1 MSRSRTEPI
10 TDAVTSDAASSDD
23 AAGEVVTGEDPAALR
38 ELIDRALEERAE
50 RDGYNRKNQIT
61 IVAWDG
67 HLDRIW
73 PTLILSTTAAA
84 SGMTVNVFFTFWGLF
99 PLVKP
104 DRRRR
109 TGKDWMTKAL
119 GVMNPGSTQKAKLSR
134 YQFAGMGP
142 WMLGKVAENY
152 KTPHP
157 TELLEMARDM
167 GVRLIPCQM
176 TMDLMGISKDDLIDG
191 LEEPIGAATALLEM
205 KESAIQLF
213 I

>member
-1 MSRSRTEPI
+1 MSEATTNS
-10 TDAVTSDAASSDD
+10 TDTTNGLDQ
-23 AAGEVVTGEDPAALR
+23 AALR
-38 ELIDRALEERAE
+38 ELIDRALDERAVD
-50 RDGYNRKNQIT
+50 DGYNKKNKIT

-73 PTLILSTTAAA
+73 PTLILSSTAAA
-84 SGMTVNVFFTFWGLF
+84 SGMEVSVFFTFWGLF

-104 DRRRR
+104 DRRRK

-134 YQFAGMGP
+134 YNFAGMGP

-157 TELLEMARDM
+157 TELLELSREM

-176 TMDLMGISKDDLIDG
+176 TMDLMGVKREDLIDG

>member
-1 MSRSRTEPI
+1 MSQTRTEPT
-10 TDAVTSDAASSDD
+10 TDAPTTEAGTTDAA
-23 AAGEVVTGEDPAALR
+23 TGQDPAALR
-38 ELIDRALEERAE
+38 ELIDRALDERAE

-84 SGMTVNVFFTFWGLF
+84 SGMSVNVFFTFWGLF
-99 PLVKP
+99 PLVKAE
-104 DRRRR
+104 RRRK

-119 GVMNPGSTQKAKLSR
+119 GVMNPGSTSKAKLSR

-157 TELLEMARDM
+157 TELLELAQDM

>member
-1 MSRSRTEPI
+1 MTMSQPRTAPA
-10 TDAVTSDAASSDD
+10 TDVATSDATS
-23 AAGEVVTGEDPAALR
+23 GDPAAMR
-38 ELIDRALEERAE
+38 ELIDRALDERAE

-104 DRRRR
+104 ERRRK

>member
-1 MSRSRTEPI
+1 MKMTEPTTERI
-10 TDAVTSDAASSDD
+10 TQTAAPDAAR
-23 AAGEVVTGEDPAALR
+23 TEDPAALR
-38 ELIDRALEERAE
+38 ELIDQALDERAE

-84 SGMTVNVFFTFWGLF
+84 SGMSVNVFFTFWGLF
-99 PLVKP
+99 PLVKAE
-104 DRRRR
+104 RRRK

-119 GVMNPGSTQKAKLSR
+119 GVMNPGSTSKAKLSR

-157 TELLEMARDM
+157 TELLELAQDM

>member
-1 MSRSRTEPI
+1 MTE
-10 TDAVTSDAASSDD
+10 TTTNATNATAVPD
-23 AAGEVVTGEDPAALR
+23 EAALR
-38 ELIDRALEERAE
+38 ELIDRALQERAE
-50 RDGYNRKNQIT
+50 QDGYNKKNKIT

-73 PTLILSTTAAA
+73 PTLILSSTAAA
-84 SGMTVNVFFTFWGLF
+84 SGMEVSVFFTFWGLF

-104 DRRRR
+104 ERRRK

-134 YQFAGMGP
+134 YNFAGMGP

-157 TELLEMARDM
+157 TELLELSREM

-176 TMDLMGISKDDLIDG
+176 TMDLMGVKKEDLIDG

>member
-1 MSRSRTEPI
+1 MTETANPDVNADGAS
-10 TDAVTSDAASSDD
+10 TADA
-23 AAGEVVTGEDPAALR
+23 AALR
-38 ELIDRALEERAE
+38 ALIEEALDERE
-50 RDGYNRKNQIT
+50 RRSGLNTRNKIT
-61 IVAWDG
+61 IIAWDG

-84 SGMTVNVFFTFWGLF
+84 SAMEVSVFFTFWGLF
-99 PLVKP
+99 PLVRP
-104 DRRRR
+104 ERRRK

-119 GVMNPGSTQKAKLSR
+119 GAMNPGSTQKAKLSR

-157 TELLEMARDM
+157 TELLELARDM

-176 TMDLMGISKDDLIDG
+176 TMDLMGITKDDLIEG

>member
-1 MSRSRTEPI
+1 MSEATTNS
-10 TDAVTSDAASSDD
+10 TDTTNGLD
-23 AAGEVVTGEDPAALR
+23 EAALR
-38 ELIDRALEERAE
+38 ELIDRALDERAAD
-50 RDGYNRKNQIT
+50 DGYNKKNKIT
-61 IVAWDG
+61 IIAWDG

-73 PTLILSTTAAA
+73 PTLILSSTAAA
-84 SGMTVNVFFTFWGLF
+84 SGMEVSVFFTFWGLF

-104 DRRRR
+104 ERRRK

-119 GVMNPGSTQKAKLSR
+119 GAMNPGSTQKAKLSR
-134 YQFAGMGP
+134 YNFAGMGP

-157 TELLEMARDM
+157 TELLELSREM

-176 TMDLMGISKDDLIDG
+176 TMDLMGVKKEDLIDG

>member
-1 MSRSRTEPI
+1 MSEAT
-10 TDAVTSDAASSDD
+10 TNGNDT
-23 AAGEVVTGEDPAALR
+23 AGALDQAALR
-38 ELIDRALEERAE
+38 ELIDRALDERAE
-50 RDGYNRKNQIT
+50 EDGYNKKNKIT
-61 IVAWDG
+61 IIAWDG

-73 PTLILSTTAAA
+73 PTLILSSTAAA
-84 SGMTVNVFFTFWGLF
+84 SGMEVSVFFTFWGLF

-104 DRRRR
+104 ERRRK

-119 GVMNPGSTQKAKLSR
+119 GAMNPGSTRKAKLSR
-134 YQFAGMGP
+134 YNFAGMGP

-157 TELLEMARDM
+157 TELLELSREM

-176 TMDLMGISKDDLIDG
+176 TMDLMGVKKEDLIGG

>member
-1 MSRSRTEPI
+1 MTETANPDVNADGAS
-10 TDAVTSDAASSDD
+10 TADA
-23 AAGEVVTGEDPAALR
+23 AALR
-38 ELIDRALEERAE
+38 ALIDEALDERE
-50 RDGYNRKNQIT
+50 RRSGLNTRNKIT
-61 IVAWDG
+61 IIAWDG

-84 SGMTVNVFFTFWGLF
+84 SAMEVSVFFTFWGLF
-99 PLVKP
+99 PLVRP
-104 DRRRR
+104 ERRRK

-119 GVMNPGSTQKAKLSR
+119 GAMNPGSTQKAKLSR

-142 WMLGKVAENY
+142 WMLGRVAENY

-157 TELLEMARDM
+157 TELLELARDM

-176 TMDLMGISKDDLIDG
+176 TMDLMGITKDDLIEG

>member
-1 MSRSRTEPI
+1 M
-10 TDAVTSDAASSDD
+10 SDATTNGTDTTNGLD
-23 AAGEVVTGEDPAALR
+23 HAALR
-38 ELIDRALEERAE
+38 ELIDRALDERAAD
-50 RDGYNRKNQIT
+50 DGYNKKNKIT
-61 IVAWDG
+61 IIAWDG

-73 PTLILSTTAAA
+73 PTLILSSTAAA
-84 SGMTVNVFFTFWGLF
+84 SGMEVSVFFTFWGLF

-104 DRRRR
+104 ERRRK

-134 YQFAGMGP
+134 YNFAGMGP

-157 TELLEMARDM
+157 TELLELSREM

-176 TMDLMGISKDDLIDG
+176 TMDLMGVKKEDLIDG

>member
-1 MSRSRTEPI
+1 MTETANPDVNADGAS
-10 TDAVTSDAASSDD
+10 TADA
-23 AAGEVVTGEDPAALR
+23 AALR
-38 ELIDRALEERAE
+38 ALIDEALDERE
-50 RDGYNRKNQIT
+50 RRSGLNTRNKIT
-61 IVAWDG
+61 IIAWDG

-84 SGMTVNVFFTFWGLF
+84 SAMEVSVFFTFWGLF
-99 PLVKP
+99 PLVRP
-104 DRRRR
+104 ERRRK

-119 GVMNPGSTQKAKLSR
+119 GAMNPGSTQKAKLSR

-157 TELLEMARDM
+157 TELLELARDM

-176 TMDLMGISKDDLIDG
+176 TMDLMGITKDDLIDG

>member
-1 MSRSRTEPI
+1 MSEATTKS
-10 TDAVTSDAASSDD
+10 TDAANGLDQV
-23 AAGEVVTGEDPAALR
+23 ALR
-38 ELIDRALEERAE
+38 ELIDRALDERAAD
-50 RDGYNRKNQIT
+50 DGYNKKNKIT
-61 IVAWDG
+61 IIAWDG

-73 PTLILSTTAAA
+73 PTLILSSTAAA
-84 SGMTVNVFFTFWGLF
+84 SGMEVSVFFTFWGLF

-104 DRRRR
+104 ERRRK

-134 YQFAGMGP
+134 YNFAGMGP

-157 TELLEMARDM
+157 TELLELSREM

-176 TMDLMGISKDDLIDG
+176 TMDLMGVKREDLIDG

>member
-1 MSRSRTEPI
+1 MSETTRT
-10 TDAVTSDAASSDD
+10 TDGATAFD
-23 AAGEVVTGEDPAALR
+23 EAALR
-38 ELIDRALEERAE
+38 ALIDEALAAREAE
-50 RDGYNRKNQIT
+50 NGYNKKNKIT

-84 SGMTVNVFFTFWGLF
+84 SGMEVSVFFTFWGLF
-99 PLVKP
+99 PLVRP
-104 DRRRR
+104 DRART

-119 GVMNPGSTQKAKLSR
+119 GQMNPGSMQKAKLSR
-134 YQFAGMGP
+134 LNFAGMGP
-142 WMLGKVAENY
+142 WMLGKVAEDY

-157 TELLEMARDM
+157 TELLELAQDM

-176 TMDLMGISKDDLIDG
+176 TMDLMGIRREDLIDG

>member
-1 MSRSRTEPI
+1 MSEATTNS
-10 TDAVTSDAASSDD
+10 TDTANPLDQ
-23 AAGEVVTGEDPAALR
+23 AALR
-38 ELIDRALEERAE
+38 ELIDRALDERAAD
-50 RDGYNRKNQIT
+50 DGYNKKNKIT

-73 PTLILSTTAAA
+73 PTLILSSTAAA
-84 SGMTVNVFFTFWGLF
+84 SGMEVSVFFTFWGLF

-104 DRRRR
+104 DRRR
-109 TGKDWMTKAL
+109 
-119 GVMNPGSTQKAKLSR
+119 
-134 YQFAGMGP
+134 
-142 WMLGKVAENY
+142 

-157 TELLEMARDM
+157 TELLELSREM

-176 TMDLMGISKDDLIDG
+176 TMDLMGVKKEDLIDG

>member
-1 MSRSRTEPI
+1 MSEAT
-10 TDAVTSDAASSDD
+10 TNGKDTVGALDQ
-23 AAGEVVTGEDPAALR
+23 AALR
-38 ELIDRALEERAE
+38 ELIDRALDERAE
-50 RDGYNRKNQIT
+50 EEGYNKKNKIT
-61 IVAWDG
+61 IIAWDG

-73 PTLILSTTAAA
+73 PTLILSSTAAA
-84 SGMTVNVFFTFWGLF
+84 SGMEVSVFFTFWGLF

-104 DRRRR
+104 ERRRK

-119 GVMNPGSTQKAKLSR
+119 GAMNPGSTQKAKLSR
-134 YQFAGMGP
+134 YNFAGMGP

-157 TELLEMARDM
+157 TELLELSREM

-176 TMDLMGISKDDLIDG
+176 TMDLMGVKKEDLIDG

>member
-1 MSRSRTEPI
+1 MSEATTNT
-10 TDAVTSDAASSDD
+10 TDTANGLDQ
-23 AAGEVVTGEDPAALR
+23 AALR
-38 ELIDRALEERAE
+38 ELIDRALDERAAD
-50 RDGYNRKNQIT
+50 DGYNKKNKIT
-61 IVAWDG
+61 IIAWDG

-73 PTLILSTTAAA
+73 PTLILSSTAAA
-84 SGMTVNVFFTFWGLF
+84 SGMEVSVFFTFWGLF

-104 DRRRR
+104 ERRRK

-119 GVMNPGSTQKAKLSR
+119 GAMNPGSTQKAKLSR
-134 YQFAGMGP
+134 YNFAGMGP

-157 TELLEMARDM
+157 TELLELSREM

-176 TMDLMGISKDDLIDG
+176 TMDLMGVKKEDLING

>member
-1 MSRSRTEPI
+1 MVQTAHDE
-10 TDAVTSDAASSDD
+10 TDAAARTLDEK
-23 AAGEVVTGEDPAALR
+23 AVR
-38 ELIDRALEERAE
+38 ELIDRALSEREVDAGINKE
-50 RDGYNRKNQIT
+50 NKIT

-67 HLDRIW
+67 HLDRVW

-84 SGMTVNVFFTFWGLF
+84 SGMQVSVFFTFWGLF
-99 PLVKP
+99 ALVKP
-104 DRRRR
+104 ERRRK

-119 GVMNPGSTQKAKLSR
+119 GQMNPGSTAKAKLSR
-134 YQFAGMGP
+134 YNFGGMGP
-142 WMLGKVAENY
+142 WMLGKVAEDY

-157 TELLEMARDM
+157 TELLELARDM

-176 TMDLMGISKDDLIDG
+176 TMDLMGIGTDDLIDG

>member
-1 MSRSRTEPI
+1 MSETTPTVEGAKAL
-10 TDAVTSDAASSDD
+10 DEAAIK
-23 AAGEVVTGEDPAALR
+23 
-38 ELIDRALEERAE
+38 ELIDRALADREAE
-50 RDGYNRKNQIT
+50 DGYNKKNKIT

-84 SGMTVNVFFTFWGLF
+84 SGMEVNVFFTFWGLF

-104 DRRRR
+104 ERARK

-119 GVMNPGSTQKAKLSR
+119 GQMNPGSTQKAKLSR
-134 YQFAGMGP
+134 LNFAGMGP
-142 WMLGKVAENY
+142 WMLGKVAEDS

-157 TELLEMARDM
+157 TELLELARDM

-176 TMDLMGISKDDLIDG
+176 TMDLMGVKREDLMEG

>member
-1 MSRSRTEPI
+1 MSEATTNG
-10 TDAVTSDAASSDD
+10 TDTVGALDQ
-23 AAGEVVTGEDPAALR
+23 AALR
-38 ELIDRALEERAE
+38 ELIDRALDERAAD
-50 RDGYNRKNQIT
+50 DGYNKKNKIT
-61 IVAWDG
+61 IIASDG

-73 PTLILSTTAAA
+73 PTLILSSTAAA
-84 SGMTVNVFFTFWGLF
+84 SGMEVSVFFTFWGLF

-104 DRRRR
+104 ERRRK

-134 YQFAGMGP
+134 YNFAGMGP

-157 TELLEMARDM
+157 TELLELSREM

-176 TMDLMGISKDDLIDG
+176 TMDLMGVSKDDLLDG

>member
-1 MSRSRTEPI
+1 MPP
-10 TDAVTSDAASSDD
+10 APAAD
-23 AAGEVVTGEDPAALR
+23 EAALR
-38 ELIDRALEERAE
+38 ALIDRAIDERAG
-50 RDGYNRKNQIT
+50 RDGIGKKNKIT

-84 SGMTVNVFFTFWGLF
+84 SGMEVGVFFTFWGLF
-99 PLVKP
+99 PLVRP
-104 DRRRR
+104 ERRRK

-119 GVMNPGSTQKAKLSR
+119 GVMNPGSTDKAKLSR

-176 TMDLMGISKDDLIDG
+176 TMDLMGIDRDDLIDG

>member
-1 MSRSRTEPI
+1 MTE
-10 TDAVTSDAASSDD
+10 TTTNATNATAVPD
-23 AAGEVVTGEDPAALR
+23 EAALR
-38 ELIDRALEERAE
+38 ELIDRALQERAE
-50 RDGYNRKNQIT
+50 QDGYNKKNKIT

-73 PTLILSTTAAA
+73 PTLILSSTAAA
-84 SGMTVNVFFTFWGLF
+84 SGMEVSVFFTFWGLF
-99 PLVKP
+99 PLVKLE
-104 DRRRR
+104 RRRK

-134 YQFAGMGP
+134 YNFAGMGP

-157 TELLEMARDM
+157 TELLELSREM

-176 TMDLMGISKDDLIDG
+176 TMDLMGVKKEDLIDG

>member
-1 MSRSRTEPI
+1 M
-10 TDAVTSDAASSDD
+10 SDATTN
-23 AAGEVVTGEDPAALR
+23 GTGTTNGLDQAALR
-38 ELIDRALEERAE
+38 ELIDRALDERAAD
-50 RDGYNRKNQIT
+50 DGYNKKNKIT

-73 PTLILSTTAAA
+73 PTLILSSTAAA
-84 SGMTVNVFFTFWGLF
+84 SGMEVSVFFTFWGLF

-104 DRRRR
+104 ERRRK

-119 GVMNPGSTQKAKLSR
+119 GAMNPGSTQKAKLSR
-134 YQFAGMGP
+134 YNFAGMGP

-157 TELLEMARDM
+157 TELLELSREM

-176 TMDLMGISKDDLIDG
+176 TMDLMGVKKEDLIDG

>member
-1 MSRSRTEPI
+1 M
-10 TDAVTSDAASSDD
+10 SDATTN
-23 AAGEVVTGEDPAALR
+23 GTGTTNGLDQAALR
-38 ELIDRALEERAE
+38 ELIDRALDERAAD
-50 RDGYNRKNQIT
+50 DGYNKKNKIT

-73 PTLILSTTAAA
+73 PTLILSSTAAA
-84 SGMTVNVFFTFWGLF
+84 SGMEVSVFFTFWGLF

-104 DRRRR
+104 DRRRK

-134 YQFAGMGP
+134 YNFAGMGP

-152 KTPHP
+152 KTPQP
-157 TELLEMARDM
+157 TELLELSREM

-176 TMDLMGISKDDLIDG
+176 TMDLMGVKKEDLIEG

>member
-1 MSRSRTEPI
+1 M
-10 TDAVTSDAASSDD
+10 
-23 AAGEVVTGEDPAALR
+23 GEGTAELT
-38 ELIDRALEERAE
+38 ELIDQALAE
-50 RDGYNRKNQIT
+50 REAREGSEKRNKIT

-84 SGMTVNVFFTFWGLF
+84 SGMEVSVFFTFWGLF
-99 PLVKP
+99 ALAKP
-104 DRRRR
+104 EKRI
-109 TGKDWMTKAL
+109 TGKDWMTKMLSA
-119 GVMNPGSTQKAKLSR
+119 MNPGSPGKAKLSR
-134 YQFAGMGP
+134 YNFAGMGP
-142 WMLGKVAENY
+142 WMLGKLAKDY

-157 TELLEMARDM
+157 TELLETARDM

-176 TMDLMGISKDDLIDG
+176 TMDLMGLSEDDLIEG

-205 KESAIQLF
+205 KEASIQLF

>member
-1 MSRSRTEPI
+1 MAEPTTSAAAT
-10 TDAVTSDAASSDD
+10 TD
-23 AAGEVVTGEDPAALR
+23 EAALR
-38 ELIDRALEERAE
+38 ELVDRALDERAE
-50 RDGYNRKNQIT
+50 RAGLERKNKIT

-84 SGMTVNVFFTFWGLF
+84 SAMEVSVFFTFWGLF

-104 DRRRR
+104 ERRRK

-119 GVMNPGSTQKAKLSR
+119 GVMNPGSTSKAKLSR
-134 YQFAGMGP
+134 YQFGGMGP
-142 WMLGKVAENY
+142 WMLGRVAENH

-157 TELLEMARDM
+157 TELLELARDM

-176 TMDLMGISKDDLIDG
+176 TMDLMGISRDDLIDG
-191 LEEPIGAATALLEM
+191 LEDPIGAATALLEM

>member
-1 MSRSRTEPI
+1 MSEAT
-10 TDAVTSDAASSDD
+10 TNGNDT
-23 AAGEVVTGEDPAALR
+23 AGAPDQSALR
-38 ELIDRALEERAE
+38 ELIDRALDERAE
-50 RDGYNRKNQIT
+50 EDGYNKKNKIT
-61 IVAWDG
+61 IIAWDG

-73 PTLILSTTAAA
+73 PTLILSSTAAA
-84 SGMTVNVFFTFWGLF
+84 SGMEVSVFFTFWGLF

-104 DRRRR
+104 ERRRK

-119 GVMNPGSTQKAKLSR
+119 GAMNPGSTQKAKLSR
-134 YQFAGMGP
+134 YNFAGMGP

-157 TELLEMARDM
+157 TELLELSREM

-176 TMDLMGISKDDLIDG
+176 TMDLMGVKREDLIDG

>member
-1 MSRSRTEPI
+1 M
-10 TDAVTSDAASSDD
+10 
-23 AAGEVVTGEDPAALR
+23 TGPTTNGATADETALR
-38 ELIDRALEERAE
+38 ELIDRALDERE
-50 RDGYNRKNQIT
+50 GRDGNNKRNKIT
-61 IVAWDG
+61 IIAWDG

-84 SGMTVNVFFTFWGLF
+84 SAMEVSVFFTFWGLF
-99 PLVKP
+99 PLVRP
-104 DRRRR
+104 ERRRK

-119 GVMNPGSTQKAKLSR
+119 GAMNPGSTQKAKLSR

-142 WMLGKVAENY
+142 WMLGRVAENY
-152 KTPHP
+152 KTPLP
-157 TELLEMARDM
+157 TELLELARDM

-176 TMDLMGISKDDLIDG
+176 TMDLMGITKDDLIDG